1 MIDETIVWSKP
12 NCPFCVQAKE
22 LLDSNDI
29 SYTEKEIGNGYT
41 KEQLL
46 EVVPNARSVPQV
58 FLKGEHVG
66 GFNNLESVL
75 KG

>member
-1 MIDETIVWSKP
+1 MTTENIIWSKP

-22 LLDSNDI
+22 LLDANNMP
-29 SYTEKEIGNGYT
+29 YTEKEIGNGHT

-46 EVVPNARSVPQV
+46 EVVPTARSVPQI
-58 FLKGEHVG
+58 FLDGKHVG
-66 GFNNLESVL
+66 GFNNLESIL